1 MTMPA
6 ESHNRSPLI
15 DETLRD
21 AREKFAAS
29 HPKAAVAFQRACAV
43 MPGGNTRTVLFHGPF
58 PIRVVRG
65 EGAYLFDA
73 DDNRYLDLL
82 GEYTAGIFGHSNP
95 VIRSA
100 IDKALDEGWNFGAH
114 NAYEIELA
122 ELVCARFPSI
132 DRVRFTNSGTEAN
145 LMALGAAR
153 CFTGRD
159 KVMVF
164 NGGYHGGV
172 LYFGHGGSPVNAPYP
187 TVLAPYNDVDGIT
200 SLFEKHGRELACVL
214 VEPMMGSGGCI
225 VGSDEFLQTLRE
237 LCSDAGTVLIF
248 DEVMTSRSAG
258 GGYQSAC
265 GILPDMTT
273 LGKYIGGGMS
283 FGAFGGREDIMAQFD
298 PASPDALPHAGTFNN
313 NVVTMAA
320 GIAAMRDI
328 YTPER
333 ADALFALGESL
344 RNRLNDVFRAQDAQ
358 FQATG
363 LGSIIGLHPTRV
375 VKGSPDHDEGD
386 DRLMEL
392 LFLNLLERGFYIA
405 RRGFIALNLEI
416 TEVEL
421 DGFVTTVEEILKAYP
436 VEFAA
441 Q

>member
-6 ESHNRSPLI
+6 EAHNRSPLI
-15 DETLRD
+15 DESLQE
-21 AREKFAAS
+21 ARTRFAAGR
-29 HPKAAVAFQRACAV
+29 PNARAAYEKACDV

-73 DDNRYLDLL
+73 DDYHYLDLL
-82 GEYTAGIFGHSNP
+82 GEYTAAIFGHSNP
-95 VIRSA
+95 QIRAA
-100 IDKALDEGWNFGAH
+100 IDKALDQGWNFGAH
-114 NAYEIELA
+114 NNYEIELA

-145 LMALGAAR
+145 LLALGAAR

-164 NGGYHGGV
+164 DGGYHGGV
-172 LYFGHGGSPVNAPYP
+172 LYFGHGGSPINAPYP
-187 TVLAPYNDVDGIT
+187 TVLAPYNDVEGVT
-200 SLFEKHGRELACVL
+200 ALFEKHRGELACVL

-225 VGSDEFLQTLRE
+225 VGDDAFLQTLRI
-237 LCSDAGTVLIF
+237 LCSDTGTVLIF

-265 GILPDMTT
+265 GVIPDMTT
-273 LGKYIGGGMS
+273 LGKYVGGGMS
-283 FGAFGGREDIMAQFD
+283 FGAFGGRADIMEQFD
-298 PASPDALPHAGTFNN
+298 PTSPDALPHAGTFNN

-320 GIAAMRDI
+320 GIVAMRDI

-333 ADALFALGESL
+333 AEQLFALGEGL
-344 RNRLNDVFRAQDAQ
+344 RDQLNAVFQAQDVQ

-363 LGSIIGLHPTRV
+363 LGSIIGIHPTTAA
-375 VKGSPDHDEGD
+375 KTSPDSDAGD

-392 LFLNLLERGFYIA
+392 LFLNLLERGYYIA

-416 TEVEL
+416 TQAEL
-421 DGFVTTVEEILKAYP
+421 DGFVTSVEDIVKAYP

-441 Q
+441 R